1 MTVGAATVAGVVAAG
16 SWLSSPLAAP
26 WRLVVVVAISVAG
39 LGACSGGGSSDSSGA
54 NRAWPLFESGEGR
67 FRVALPEE
75 PARHEQDVDEED
87 LETKA
92 VLFTSKF
99 GDTATV
105 NVSYADYP
113 EAITEIEPRVVLAGA
128 VKGAVNRVSGTLARQ
143 TPLTAEGS
151 PAVDYVIE
159 GDEGW
164 LQARAILVG
173 NRLYLL
179 QLAAPRP
186 NAGAFERL
194 VTSFELL

>member
-1 MTVGAATVAGVVAAG
+1 MPTA
-16 SWLSSPLAAP
+16 SSPSSAFAP
-26 WRLVVVVAISVAG
+26 RWRLLVIAIAVIAVAS
-39 LGACSGGGSSDSSGA
+39 CNGGGSSQPPDGD
-54 NRAWPLFESGEGR
+54 RAWPAFESGEGR

-75 PARHEQDVDEED
+75 PARQEEDVDEED

-92 VLFTSKF
+92 VLFTSQL

-113 EAITEIEPRVVLAGA
+113 EAITEIDPRVVLAGA
-128 VKGAVNRVSGTLARQ
+128 VQGAVKRVSGTLARQ

-186 NAGAFERL
+186 DAAAFERL

>member
-1 MTVGAATVAGVVAAG
+1 MPGIEGGGATVAGVSPSLPSPPPVG
-16 SWLSSPLAAP
+16 SR
-26 WRLVVVVAISVAG
+26 WRLVAVLVVALAG
-39 LGACSGGGSSDSSGA
+39 LAGCSGGSDASER
-54 NRAWPLFESGEGR
+54 RAWAVFQSEEGR
-67 FRVALPEE
+67 FRVALPEQPE
-75 PARHEQDVDEED
+75 RREQGVDEDD

-92 VLFTSKF
+92 VLFTSTF
-99 GDTATV
+99 GNSATV

-113 EAITEIEPRVVLAGA
+113 ETITEIDPRVVLTGAVAGA
-128 VKGAVNRVSGTLARQ
+128 VKRVSGTLARQ

-164 LQARAILVG
+164 LQARAVLVG

-179 QLAAPRP
+179 QLAASRP
-186 NAGAFERL
+186 NARAFERL